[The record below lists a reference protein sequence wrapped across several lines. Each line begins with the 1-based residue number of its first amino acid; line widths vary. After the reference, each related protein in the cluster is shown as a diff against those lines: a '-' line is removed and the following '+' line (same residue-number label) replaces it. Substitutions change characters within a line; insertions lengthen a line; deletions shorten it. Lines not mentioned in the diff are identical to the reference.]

1 MKTELSTRFS
11 EITDAQHAFMLLRKV
26 HQKPGETVQVYA
38 ERLLALAAD
47 AFDNQQGQP
56 VQRQLV
62 DIFVDGLKED
72 QLKLKVFR
80 ENPNTLDAAITTATN
95 EQNCGDVLICVH
107 TISIFLMT
115 KRWKSITIGRRNGV
129 INVTK

>member
-62 DIFVDGLKED
+62 DIFVDG
-72 QLKLKVFR
+72 KVFR